1 MKLSI
6 RKKLILAFAST
17 LLTSILITC
26 VILGLQIRNSAV
38 ETFHA
43 SSTKELLQIDRAIT
57 IFVDKGLKMAAM
69 IAAHPLL
76 RQSDDSIHSY
86 VGETTKVAPK
96 DFTRSDLERDMV
108 AFFKLVGSTH
118 PEFVEVFMGTKWG
131 GFASSSES
139 AMPAG
144 YDPRKRPWY
153 TTAMAN
159 PDKPSLSPAYMST
172 TGEAVISNMQP
183 IRSDTGDI
191 TGCTGLDV
199 GLGVL
204 TDLIKKSPMGK
215 TGYVLLVQDD
225 GTILANPRHEELN
238 FKKMEETGVPALAQ
252 LNAISQGGMDV
263 EMDDRQWFA
272 QVHTIEGLGWK
283 LIGVIEQDEV
293 MAGFHSMLG
302 KMAIM
307 ATVLVGAFLA
317 VAIFFANTIARPVIN
332 ATTML
337 KDVAEGEGDLT
348 RKLQVTSSDEIGE
361 MARWFNT
368 FLDKLRT
375 IIREIIADGG
385 ILNNT
390 SDQILAISH
399 DLRGGADEA
408 ARKTGLVSSA
418 ANNLSDRFSSVAAA
432 MEEATQ
438 NTNMVASAAEEMAAT
453 ITEIATN
460 TEKARSIA
468 SQAVTEANTATQTM
482 NQLGVVAQDI
492 GKVTAI
498 ITEISE
504 QTNLLALNATIEAA
518 RAGDAGR
525 GFAVVANEIKELA
538 RQTATATEEIKQRI
552 ADIQNTSRSTGG
564 QIQTISRVIADV
576 NDIIATVAAA
586 IEEQSAATREIANS
600 VAQASQGLQEVNINV
615 AQSSSLLGDISGEI
629 TDVNTAVE
637 STRRNTAAVDQ
648 KAAELRDLATNLF
661 SLLGRFRT

>member
-1 MKLSI
+1 MKLSV
-6 RKKLILAFAST
+6 RKKLILAFAGT
-17 LLTSILITC
+17 LLTSILVTC
-26 VILGLQIRNSAV
+26 VILGLQIRNSAI

-43 SSTKELLQIDRAIT
+43 SSAKELLQIDRAIT
-57 IFVDKGLKMAAM
+57 IFVDNGLKMASM
-69 IAAHPLL
+69 IATHPLL
-76 RQSDDSIHSY
+76 RRSDESLHSY
-86 VGETTKVAPK
+86 VNETTKVAPK
-96 DFTRSDLERDMV
+96 DITRSDLERDMV
-108 AFFKLVGSTH
+108 AFFKLIGSTH

-153 TTAMAN
+153 VSAMAN
-159 PDKPSLSPAYMST
+159 PDKPSISPAYMST

-183 IRSDTGDI
+183 IKADNGEI
-191 TGCTGLDV
+191 IGCTGLDV

-225 GTILANPRHEELN
+225 GTILANPRHDDLN
-238 FKKMEETGVPALAQ
+238 FKKMTETGIPALAR
-252 LNAISQGGMDV
+252 LNAISQGGMEI
-263 EMDDRQWFA
+263 EMDDTRWLA

-283 LIGVIEQDEV
+283 LVGIIEYSEV
-293 MAGFHSMLG
+293 MAGFYAMLG

-307 ATVLVGAFLA
+307 AVILVGVFMA
-317 VAIFFANTIARPVIN
+317 VAVFFANAIARPVMN
-332 ATTML
+332 ATSML

-348 RKLQVTSSDEIGE
+348 RKLQVSSSDEIGE

-368 FLDKLRT
+368 FLDKLRA
-375 IIREIIADGG
+375 IIREVIANGG
-385 ILNNT
+385 TLNDT

-399 DLRGGADEA
+399 DLRGGAAEA

-418 ANNLSDRFSSVAAA
+418 AQNLNDRFSSVAAA

-438 NTNMVASAAEEMAAT
+438 NTNMVATAAEEMAAT
-453 ITEIATN
+453 ITEIASN

-468 SQAVTEANTATQTM
+468 SQAVVEANTATQTM
-482 NQLGVVAQDI
+482 GQLGEVAQDI

-518 RAGDAGR
+518 RAGEAGR

-552 ADIQNTSRSTGG
+552 TDIQSTSQSTGG
-564 QIQTISRVIADV
+564 QIQTISHVIADI
-576 NDIIATVAAA
+576 NDIIATVATA
-586 IEEQSAATREIANS
+586 IEEQSAATREIAS
-600 VAQASQGLQEVNINV
+600 AVAQASQGLQEVNVNV

-629 TDVNTAVE
+629 ADVNTAVE
-637 STRRNTAAVDQ
+637 GTRTNTDAVDQ
-648 KAAELRDLATNLF
+648 KAGELRDLAANLF
-661 SLLGRFRT
+661 TLLGRFRT